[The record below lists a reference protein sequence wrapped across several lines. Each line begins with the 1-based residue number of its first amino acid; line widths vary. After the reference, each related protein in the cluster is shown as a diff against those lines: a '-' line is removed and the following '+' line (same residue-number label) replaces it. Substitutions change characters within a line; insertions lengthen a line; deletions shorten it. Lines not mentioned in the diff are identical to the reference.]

1 MLLIFGMRSR
11 SHQHGP
17 CVAASCPRCHNEVVL
32 VYLVVTR
39 WFTLFFIPVI
49 PTSKRRLLVCPICN
63 WNREVPKA
71 SEHVALEMIGIT
83 EQWKTKQLGDAEYG
97 QRVEAFW
104 SFMSPNADTAPP
116 SNQPLSNQPPY
127 DQAPGSPPGPQTP
140 PAAPPA
146 PPAPPAS

>member
-32 VYLVVTR
+32 IYLVVTR

-49 PTSKRRLLVCPICN
+49 PTSKRRMLMCPICH
-63 WNREVPKA
+63 WNREVPKS
-71 SEHVALEMIGIT
+71 SEHLAVEMIGIT
-83 EQWKTKQLGDAEYG
+83 EQWKTKQLGDTEYG

-104 SFMSPNADTAPP
+104 TFLSPEVGKA
-116 SNQPLSNQPPY
+116 QPSNQPPY
-127 DQAPGSPPGPQTP
+127 DQAPGSPPGPSQT
-140 PAAPPA
+140 PPA
-146 PPAPPAS
+146 PPAPPPSPPAS

>member
-32 VYLVVTR
+32 IYLVVTR

-49 PTSKRRLLVCPICN
+49 PTSKRRLLVCPICS
-63 WNREVPKA
+63 WNREVPRT
-71 SEHVALEMIGIT
+71 SEHVALEMIDIT

-104 SFMSPNADTAPP
+104 SFLSPDAGTA
-116 SNQPLSNQPPY
+116 QPTNQPPY
-127 DQAPGSPPGPQTP
+127 DQAPGSQ
-140 PAAPPA
+140 A
-146 PPAPPAS
+146 PPAPPASPPAPPAS

>member
-32 VYLVVTR
+32 IYLVVTR

-49 PTSKRRLLVCPICN
+49 PTSKRRLLVCPICS

-71 SEHVALEMIGIT
+71 SEAVLRAQCLSGERSALPRLRI
-83 EQWKTKQLGDAEYG
+83 
-97 QRVEAFW
+97 
-104 SFMSPNADTAPP
+104 
-116 SNQPLSNQPPY
+116 
-127 DQAPGSPPGPQTP
+127 
-140 PAAPPA
+140 PAAHRAPA
-146 PPAPPAS
+146 WPS

>member
-71 SEHVALEMIGIT
+71 SEHLALEMIGIT
-83 EQWKTKQLGDAEYG
+83 EQWKAKQLGDTEYG
-97 QRVEAFW
+97 QRVDAFW
-104 SFMSPNADTAPP
+104 SFLSPDAGSGRP
-116 SNQPLSNQPPY
+116 SHAAPY
-127 DQAPGSPPGPQTP
+127 DQSPGSPPAPPTTP
-140 PAAPPA
+140 PE
-146 PPAPPAS
+146 S

>member
-1 MLLIFGMRSR
+1 MLLIFGMRNR

-49 PTSKRRLLVCPICN
+49 PTSKRRMLMCPICS
-63 WNREVPKA
+63 WNREVPKE
-71 SEHVALEMIGIT
+71 SEHLALEMIGIT
-83 EQWKTKQLGDAEYG
+83 EQWKASHLGDSEYG

-104 SFMSPNADTAPP
+104 SFVSPDATAAPP
-116 SNQPLSNQPPY
+116 SRPAPY
-127 DQAPGSPPGPQTP
+127 DQEPGSPPGPSQTP
-140 PAAPPA
+140 PAP
-146 PPAPPAS
+146 PPAS